1 MLERE
6 GSFGNITI
14 RFQTGQSV
22 VVSPLTNVT
31 NGDISP
37 GEGELTFLSSERTKN
52 ILFSLSPNL
61 LTSAPEIFSIRL
73 VESVYSQ
80 VRSLPSVSASSA
92 VVEPRG
98 VVGIPAD
105 QLTLRVMESQT
116 FAMIDVLR

>member
-14 RFQTGQSV
+14 GFQTGQSV
-22 VVSPLTNVT
+22 VVSPLT

-37 GEGELTFLSSERTKN
+37 GEGELTFLPSERTKN
-52 ILFSLSPNL
+52 ILFSLSPDL

-80 VRSLPSVSASSA
+80 VRSLPSVSAGSA
-92 VVEPRG
+92 
-98 VVGIPAD
+98 
-105 QLTLRVMESQT
+105 L
-116 FAMIDVLR
+116 

>member
-14 RFQTGQSV
+14 GYQKGQSV
-22 VVSPLTNVT
+22 VVSPLT

-37 GEGELTFLSSERTKN
+37 GEGELTFLPSDRTKN

-80 VRSLPSVSASSA
+80 VRFLPSVSASSA

>member
-6 GSFGNITI
+6 GSFGNITLG
-14 RFQTGQSV
+14 FQTGQSV
-22 VVSPLTNVT
+22 VVSPLT

-37 GEGELTFLSSERTKN
+37 GEGELTFLPTDRTKN

-105 QLTLRVMESQT
+105 QLTLRVMESQA